1 MFWPHL
7 PSPWAGN
14 EWSPLV
20 GKEPF
25 CVFLASKLSSHLIEI
40 WEMGSKTAVNDGIC
54 KLVEAKWI
62 FAWSVPTEKIN
73 IRKINVSG
81 ENLSCFP
88 ADFPWIKMH
97 IFDLAWKP
105 LSFLTL

>member
-1 MFWPHL
+1 
-7 PSPWAGN
+7 
-14 EWSPLV
+14 
-20 GKEPF
+20 
-25 CVFLASKLSSHLIEI
+25 
-40 WEMGSKTAVNDGIC
+40 MGSKTAVNDGIC

-81 ENLSCFP
+81 KNRSRFP

-97 IFDLAWKP
+97 VFDSAWKS
-105 LSFLTL
+105 LNLLTL

>member
-7 PSPWAGN
+7 PSPQAGN
-14 EWSPLV
+14 EWRPLV

-25 CVFLASKLSSHLIEI
+25 YVFLASKLSSHFIET
-40 WEMGSKTAVNDGIC
+40 WEMGSQTAVNDGIC

-62 FAWSVPTEKIN
+62 FAWSVLTEKIN
-73 IRKINVSG
+73 IRKINVSR

-88 ADFPWIKMH
+88 TDFPWSKVHM
-97 IFDLAWKP
+97 FDSA
-105 LSFLTL
+105 

>member
-1 MFWPHL
+1 
-7 PSPWAGN
+7 
-14 EWSPLV
+14 
-20 GKEPF
+20 
-25 CVFLASKLSSHLIEI
+25 
-40 WEMGSKTAVNDGIC
+40 MGSKTAVNDGIC

-62 FAWSVPTEKIN
+62 FAWSVQTEKIN

-81 ENLSCFP
+81 ETLSCFP

-97 IFDLAWKP
+97 IFDSAWKI

>member
-7 PSPWAGN
+7 PSPQAGN
-14 EWSPLV
+14 EWRPLV

-62 FAWSVPTEKIN
+62 FAWSVLTEKIN
-73 IRKINVSG
+73 IRKINVSR

-88 ADFPWIKMH
+88 TDFPWSKVHM
-97 IFDLAWKP
+97 FDSA
-105 LSFLTL
+105 